1 MDSRKRVADARECA
15 VDAREQVI
23 NARKQVINAREQ
35 VINAREQ
42 VSGGRWCYSK
52 KLFKARFLLIRR
64 DSAGFRLI
72 LGCFLP
78 RRQTK
83 CVGVAI

>member
-1 MDSRKRVADARECA
+1 MEDAHECA
-15 VDAREQVI
+15 VDARKQVEDAHECAVD
-23 NARKQVINAREQ
+23 ARKQ